1 MAVITTD
8 QLQCVNFSAGGDM
21 DSESGVTTCM
31 KQNGNIC
38 RVGGGVFNGAGAA
51 DNSDAGYWASSI
63 SSGTFVQ
70 NAVWQPQGGIISG
83 IISDKKDAAPAKKSW
98 TLGNT
103 NNKHHA
109 GGGGISGVNAE
120 FVSDIM
126 GIMLGKL
133 ASYSAEE
140 CWNAEQDA
148 AYDMYTQYIDCGVGR
163 SGGRLH
169 DFTTRISTFIMASV
183 TAIFLDASK

>member
-1 MAVITTD
+1 
-8 QLQCVNFSAGGDM
+8 M

-31 KQNGNIC
+31 RQNSNIC

-83 IISDKKDAAPAKKSW
+83 NISDKKDAAPKKSW
-98 TLGNT
+98 ALGNT
-103 NNKHHA
+103 HNKHHA

-120 FVSDIM
+120 LVSDIMGIM

-133 ASYSAEE
+133 ASYSTEE